1 MTSATFND
9 ELNDRESQTYKTLA
23 SKIERSLKDLF
34 ESEGLELES
43 VKVLG
48 FRKGSV
54 IVDFYVVT
62 LQSMDYQTGNV
73 TVALSQAVT
82 NGRDLDGETFGFD
95 PNDFSM
101 RQVEPTIATT
111 IANEANKGLQK
122 NEEEDDSAMVVVIVI
137 CVLLV
142 LGIALVAFYVA
153 KKKNFF
159 KRSKRKVVPEE

>member
-9 ELNDRESQTYKTLA
+9 ELNDRESQTYRTLA
-23 SKIERSLKDLF
+23 SKIEKSLKDLF
-34 ESEGLELES
+34 ESQGLELES

-54 IVDFYVVT
+54 IVNFYVVT
-62 LQSMDYQTGNV
+62 LPSMDYHTGNF
-73 TVALSQAVT
+73 TDALSKAAT
-82 NGRDLDGETFGFD
+82 NGGDLDGETFDFD

-101 RQVEPTIATT
+101 RQVEPTTATT

-137 CVLLV
+137 CVVLV
-142 LGIALVAFYVA
+142 LVGALVAFYVA
-153 KKKNFF
+153 KKKNLL
-159 KRSKRKVVPEE
+159 KRSKRKVVPDE